1 MKSGFPTLPNI
12 FLGVILVRKLA
23 VVLHICYR
31 LQVWEEVEEGRGGLL
46 LMVWLVDCRNV
57 FVLDTHCV
65 RNLLLGGFWSIC
77 YTVQLF
83 FSKVLF
89 EMKRQGVTPNAFT
102 YGYYNQVRAAL
113 L

>member
-1 MKSGFPTLPNI
+1 
-12 FLGVILVRKLA
+12 
-23 VVLHICYR
+23 
-31 LQVWEEVEEGRGGLL
+31 
-46 LMVWLVDCRNV
+46 MVWLVDCRNV

-113 L
+113 LWFGLNTGRLVLKKNPVFSAWASTLNMDLFNKG